1 MYPRSF
7 DYLAPTNLDDALEVL
22 ARREGAKVLAGGH
35 SLLPL
40 MKLRLLSPE
49 LLVDIGRIPGLDE
62 IREDGH
68 QLVIG
73 ANVTHA
79 QVARSELVRR
89 QARAVWEAAS
99 WVGDPQVRNRGTV
112 CGSVAHA
119 DPASD
124 EPGAVLAL
132 GATMVARSVE
142 GTREIPAGEFFVDT
156 MLSALQEKEILTE
169 IRIPTGGKGRGS
181 AYDKLGRRGGH
192 SDFAVAGSAAWV
204 RMDGGTVG
212 DARIAL
218 TGVGTVAGLAPR
230 VPEALV
236 GTDGSPEAVERAAGR
251 ASDGIT
257 IIGDLYGSEEY
268 KAHLAR
274 VFTRRALLTA
284 LRRAATESA
293 G

>member
-1 MYPRSF
+1 MYPRAF
-7 DYLAPTNLDDALEVL
+7 DYEAPASLEEAIEILASHP
-22 ARREGAKVLAGGH
+22 GAKVLAGGH

-49 LLVDIGRIPGLDE
+49 LLVDIGRIPGLDQL
-62 IREDGH
+62 REEGDY
-68 QLVIG
+68 LVIG

-89 QARAVWEAAS
+89 RARALWEAAS

-124 EPGAVLAL
+124 EPAAVLAM
-132 GATMVARSVE
+132 GATLVARSVE
-142 GTREIPAGEFFVDT
+142 GTREITADEFFVDT
-156 MLSALQEKEILTE
+156 MLSALQENEILIE
-169 IRIPTGGKGRGS
+169 IRIPLSENGQGS

-204 RMDGGTVG
+204 RMVRGTVAE
-212 DARIAL
+212 ARIAV
-218 TGVGTVAGLAPR
+218 TGVGTVAGLAPG
-230 VPEALV
+230 VAEALV
-236 GTDGSPEAVERAAGR
+236 GTDGSPEAIEQAAARATE
-251 ASDGIT
+251 GIT
-257 IIGDLYGSEEY
+257 VIGDLYGSEEY

-274 VFTRRALLTA
+274 VFTQRALRTA
-284 LRRAATESA
+284 FARASNLAQ
-293 G
+293 